1 MKLNSFFFLIS
12 SISLISIFSLF
23 TPKSETPPENDETS
37 STPEKAF
44 SLTRTE
50 VSTENNVEEKFLP
63 YTYTSNID
71 SEKYIFDTAS
81 FYSWKNDLDGAKND
95 DIAGYNFINK
105 KNEIMDGII
114 KINSLNMEYIEI
126 NSNKYLNKVW
136 SICIPKNFPE
146 RLKQEIDNNINNNK
160 KDNDNINNI
169 KYNYL
174 DILSNDLKE
183 EEKYINYIQD
193 SISTGQISFGSKNE
207 IFDAEKNNKEIKSC
221 TCISPPDTEK
231 ENEFLNFWNCK
242 IDSFYIN
249 NDKMPSSYS
258 ISISGEIFAIFAIE
272 EEYIIAP
279 KLTGTEIINYYNN
292 LINNNYDVSCNL
304 EYFKPNIKIMI
315 CETFNFAELPDFNI
329 LLDGEIYLIAFSFDL
344 FKVKNDT
351 HILFK
356 ILLNEANTKEYWYL
370 GDPIIKNYNFLFDY
384 RFPGNETITIVQS
397 DKYESM
403 TIILFFCVS
412 AFITV
417 LFYTFLIIF
426 LVKKLKN
433 GNKSSS
439 SNNIKRQTSNR
450 IKKKVKF
457 GNNFEIPD
465 ENDTVQSIEKN
476 NFFTQNKKKENI
488 DNNADEDNNSSIN
501 VSKSFEKEK
510 KFESKAK
517 KNNKDTEIEL
527 VSLEEEEEDK
537 YSFTDDEEND
547 LNANDEGSIQPFN
560 QTKFKNQ

>member
-12 SISLISIFSLF
+12 SIFLISIFSLF

-304 EYFKPNIKIMI
+304 EYFKPNIKIMA

-344 FKVKNDT
+344 FKIKNET

-384 RFPGNETITIVQS
+384 RYPGNETISIVQS
-397 DKYESM
+397 DKYESK

-439 SNNIKRQTSNR
+439 SNNIKRQTTNR

-510 KFESKAK
+510 KFESKTK
-517 KNNKDTEIEL
+517 KNNKNTEIEL
-527 VSLEEEEEDK
+527 VSLEEQEEDK

-560 QTKFKNQ
+560 KTKLKKQ